1 MDPSKAFSH
10 QPCPDTKFFTDPRS
24 PTAALGFLSS
34 SSETNATNSISSST
48 EINSRGQMA
57 LLLPPTALRSV
68 STPSPVNVPTHRQH
82 LYQAATI
89 KPPLVSSEAACP
101 TQPLVQH
108 PFQAPTASYTQRHGI
123 LEAESAPIDPST
135 LPRQSTNLDVSWSAT
150 RQPILP
156 DCVLPHYGTPQ
167 TDCDP
172 VKVPLTVEG
181 SPNAPNVPNLQAT
194 MQTSIPL
201 QQDMLSNSTGLPFST
216 SPLQQ
221 ASIYTAEASP
231 NFVDRSSFWPPMM
244 LPSGDQAHASEINSL
259 GLLLPSM
266 QQTCAQDADGLAA
279 MSKSLDD
286 MLATTS
292 AFPPSCTS
300 FPHIIGSAAN
310 QQVIDYKR
318 SLTEAHSGRLGGLGL
333 PHPLPEAVDLEAT
346 NVQQTVD
353 VKVQAQTSTSTALKF
368 ACSKEVEVKRILA
381 SPRAASSAAIFILNH
396 IDGIVWS
403 GSVADFLQQSE
414 IVSHTYSEPQTTL
427 SNFLAD
433 EQTVRWWQQACRE
446 VLIARRQLHELSEQ
460 SADSTTA
467 MKLRKLCKK
476 ELVLRRRNKS
486 GRTELVEVTVASI
499 SHLKQ
504 LEKAS
509 VIVKVRPMSIPALA
523 TVSSQPVLPSLR
535 ARQDVFSSQPALS
548 QTMNRRMAADT
559 AELRLLVSRYGLIL
573 RITCPIQP
581 QFNNERTSPHQ
592 HSHKEQITK
601 ILGPASSIPSL
612 GQNLVDFP
620 KLTPLL
626 HVVAQAAVVG
636 LAQTVNLKMEGKQV
650 TAAVQPVLRTTSSSV
665 AEAGR
670 HRLTAA
676 KVWISLSVPM
686 EATGRSNSSTVVP
699 TVGFANSLSQF
710 IGLSS
715 PQQTHSNRP
724 VTLDRRRSVQ
734 VPPHPTM
741 LQADHRASTA
751 SLHAHTAV
759 NQAWR
764 TGQPISAFD
773 SRGMANESK
782 FSISSGDDGETVKV
796 EDHLTQL
803 IAGLEIE
810 NRRLRQKVHARL
822 QRRQK
827 QALATSRNATTSQAT
842 DNFGVVN
849 IPSSCPSNLM
859 HLS

>member
-1 MDPSKAFSH
+1 M
-10 QPCPDTKFFTDPRS
+10 
-24 PTAALGFLSS
+24 
-34 SSETNATNSISSST
+34 
-48 EINSRGQMA
+48 
-57 LLLPPTALRSV
+57 
-68 STPSPVNVPTHRQH
+68 PTHRQY
-82 LYQAATI
+82 LYRAATI
-89 KPPLVSSEAACP
+89 KPPLVSSEAVCP

-135 LPRQSTNLDVSWSAT
+135 LPRQSTNLNVSWSAT

-172 VKVPLTVEG
+172 AKVPLTVEG
-181 SPNAPNVPNLQAT
+181 SPNAPNAPNVPNLQAT

-231 NFVDRSSFWPPMM
+231 NFVDRSSFWPPTM
-244 LPSGDQAHASEINSL
+244 LPSGDQAHASEINSF

-318 SLTEAHSGRLGGLGL
+318 SLTEAHSGRLGGLLGL
-333 PHPLPEAVDLEAT
+333 PHPLPAAIDLEAT

-353 VKVQAQTSTSTALKF
+353 VKVQAQTSTPTALKF

-460 SADSTTA
+460 SADRTTA

-476 ELVLRRRNKS
+476 ELVLRRKNKS
-486 GRTELVEVTVASI
+486 GRTDLVEVTVASI

-523 TVSSQPVLPSLR
+523 TVSSQPVLPSLC

-559 AELRLLVSRYGLIL
+559 AELRLLVSR
-573 RITCPIQP
+573 
-581 QFNNERTSPHQ
+581 
-592 HSHKEQITK
+592 EQITK

-676 KVWISLSVPM
+676 KTISSSDR
-686 EATGRSNSSTVVP
+686 ATPASD
-699 TVGFANSLSQF
+699 
-710 IGLSS
+710 
-715 PQQTHSNRP
+715 
-724 VTLDRRRSVQ
+724 DRRIEAGIRLA
-734 VPPHPTM
+734 HP
-741 LQADHRASTA
+741 
-751 SLHAHTAV
+751 
-759 NQAWR
+759 
-764 TGQPISAFD
+764 
-773 SRGMANESK
+773 
-782 FSISSGDDGETVKV
+782 
-796 EDHLTQL
+796 
-803 IAGLEIE
+803 
-810 NRRLRQKVHARL
+810 
-822 QRRQK
+822 
-827 QALATSRNATTSQAT
+827 AT
-842 DNFGVVN
+842 
-849 IPSSCPSNLM
+849 PSSVAK
-859 HLS
+859 